1 MKKVVKKA
9 FTLVEIMVALTIFSI
24 IMISVMSIY
33 IVSSE
38 VTYNSEI
45 NRALQE
51 NIKNIVMEISEDVMK
66 NGINWLTDQID
77 FYSCTFWVAKL
88 PNIIEDENKKNDVE
102 KWDKFCSWKN
112 MYFLWTKS
120 SDWTFSYSSNP
131 CDDKKS
137 ECYLLRYDWANNS
150 PLTNNLVTVRDVKF
164 IVTNNWKK
172 KVTILLKLQPSIKA
186 WFKSSV
192 VENNIFYLQTTLTER
207 HNINK

>member
-51 NIKNIVMEISEDVMK
+51 NVKNIVMEISEDVMK
-66 NGINWLTDQID
+66 NWINWLTDWSSFD
-77 FYSCTFWVAKL
+77 SCNISNAENPAK
-88 PNIIEDENKKNDVE
+88 DTNDKLE
-102 KWDKFCSWKN
+102 KEKFCSWKN

-120 SDWTFSYSSNP
+120 SNWSFSYSSNS

-137 ECYLLRYDWANNS
+137 ECYLLKHDWANNS

-172 KVTILLKLQPSIKA
+172 KVTIILKLQPSIKA

-192 VENNIFYLQTTLTER
+192 VENNIFYLQTTFTER